1 MDLPG
6 LRCAWRKHTQE
17 ARKPTSRPG
26 LARDNATMHPFASC
40 SRARLAVLAVS
51 AVSLL
56 VMALSGCGLG
66 AQSPTP
72 VAEGRRLEVLFVG
85 APTRNGPHHDPIT
98 RYRVLKRGVG
108 ADGINLTYSED
119 PASAFTAATLAAY
132 DAVMLYGNWD
142 QMGVMPKEQLTALV
156 GYVEAGGGFVP
167 VHCASACWG
176 RSPAFV
182 KLVGGRFLRHGGE
195 EFQVE
200 NVLPEHPILKGLG
213 SYRAWDETYEHDE
226 QADDRLVLQKREQEP
241 WTWVRT
247 QGKGRVFYTASGHDH
262 RVWDLPAFQQLLR
275 NGVYWA
281 VGEQKRELLT
291 KLALPV
297 LEQEQVSLPGYRERR
312 EITMAQKPLAP
323 AQSQKLIQVPADMQ
337 VSLFASEPE
346 IRNPIHIAWDPRGR
360 AFVIETV
367 DYPNNLQR
375 GDLGHDRITIAEDT
389 DGDGRADRFTPFAEG
404 LSIPTSLTFANGGV
418 ICTNGQDML
427 FLADTDGDDRADVR
441 RVLFSGFHMGDTHA
455 GVSNL
460 RWAQDGWVYA
470 TVGYSGFGGE
480 VGGERHEFAQGLFRF
495 SADGSKLE
503 FLQHTT
509 NNTWGL
515 GFTSDFDVIG
525 STANGNPSWFHTFP
539 DAAYRAVGMEPHH
552 TPRADD
558 NPLFFPIS
566 TDIRQVDFFDRYTA
580 AAGHAVYTAT
590 RFADAYHDRI
600 AFVCEPTG
608 KLVAQFELE
617 RRGGGMVAR
626 QLPNNLFASADA
638 WSSPVCAEV
647 GPDGAVWICD
657 WYNLI
662 IQHNPTPTRG
672 SAGIDAKTGR
682 GNAYETP
689 LRDKQHG
696 RIYRVFPK
704 GSKDDVAP
712 RLVAADAQTLLQGL
726 SHSNLGWRLHAE
738 RLLIERNDAAVGPQ
752 LVALVTAEGVAAP
765 HALHVLAAGGRLTD
779 AIAEEALRCRS
790 VATVRAALALAN
802 VAVLKRAFVKS
813 GRIAAEGRVLAEVLV
828 ALAASAAD
836 PEIGAAILNTGVVSE
851 AVIFE
856 DATLRDAWQIAA
868 RRHAETVLAAAKA
881 TGVEFGKVSE
891 PQNLLPNADFAA
903 VGEDANARPAGW
915 SDLRIYGGAGANTVV
930 ATRDA
935 TGGRNGTPCLKIS
948 TTAPSDCGVAGV
960 VQVQVGKRYRLS
972 GWIRTEGCRPQR
984 GSDGAML
991 NVHGGVRT
999 RGVQGTADWSE
1010 VSVEFEAGAS
1020 EEIVV
1025 HCLFG
1030 GYGGARGAAW
1040 FDDVSLVAIGSGNTL
1055 AGALEGLAS
1064 VTKASGVGAAVQ
1076 KKRQFEPDAEVHA
1089 RGALVFSRTC
1099 IACHGVDGKGLAVAF
1114 PPLDGSEWL
1123 TGNPQRPIDIV
1134 IGGLMGKITVGT
1146 NEFNAV
1152 MPPLG
1157 AALTDQE
1164 IADVLTYVRQ
1174 RWSNDAAAV
1183 TAEAVAR
1190 RREATKE
1197 RTGLWTAEE
1206 LGK

>member
-1 MDLPG
+1 MLSS
-6 LRCAWRKHTQE
+6 ASS
-17 ARKPTSRPG
+17 SRG
-26 LARDNATMHPFASC
+26 RFA
-40 SRARLAVLAVS
+40 ALAVRWLAI
-51 AVSLL
+51 AFL
-56 VMALSGCGLG
+56 GCGLG
-66 AQSPTP
+66 AQAPA
-72 VAEGRRLEVLFVG
+72 VLGRRLEVLFVG

-98 RYRVLKRGVG
+98 RYRTLKRGFGV
-108 ADGINLTYSED
+108 DGINLTYSED
-119 PASAFTAATLAAY
+119 PATAFTTATLAAY

-142 QMGVMPKEQLTALV
+142 QMGVLPEEQLAALV

-176 RSPAFV
+176 RSPTFV
-182 KLVGGRFLRHGGE
+182 KLVGGRFARHGGE

-200 NVLPEHPILKGLG
+200 NVLPEHPILQGLTG
-213 SYRAWDETYEHDE
+213 YRAWDETYEHDE
-226 QADDRLVLQKREQEP
+226 LADDRLVLQKHLQEP

-247 QGKGRVFYTASGHDH
+247 QGKGHVFYTASGHDH
-262 RVWDLPAFQQLLR
+262 RVWDLPAFQELLR

-281 VGEQKRELLT
+281 VGSEKRALLT

-312 EITMAQKPLAP
+312 EITVAQKPLSP
-323 AQSQKLIQVPADMQ
+323 AESQKLIQVPVDME
-337 VSLFASEPE
+337 VTLFASDPE
-346 IRNPIHIAWDPRGR
+346 IRNPIHIAWDARGR

-404 LSIPTSLTFANGGV
+404 LSIPTSLTFVNGGV
-418 ICTNGQDML
+418 ICTNGQDLL

-441 RVLFSGFHMGDTHA
+441 RVLFTGFHTGDTHA

-460 RWAQDGWVYA
+460 RWAQDGWIYA
-470 TVGYSGFGGE
+470 TVGYSGFGGD
-480 VGGERHEFAQGLFRF
+480 VGGEHHEFAQGLFRF
-495 SADGSKLE
+495 RADGSKLE

-515 GFTSDFDVIG
+515 GFTSSFDVIG

-539 DAAYRAVGMEPHH
+539 EAAYRAVGMEPHH

-558 NPLFFPIS
+558 NPLFCPIS
-566 TDIRQVDFFDRYTA
+566 RDIRQVDFFDRYTA

-590 RFADAYHDRI
+590 RFPESYRDRV

-617 RRGGGMVAR
+617 RRGAGFTAH
-626 QLPNNLFASADA
+626 QSPNNLFASADA

-662 IQHNPTPTRG
+662 IQHNPTPTKG

-704 GSKDDVAP
+704 GSKNDIAP
-712 RLVAADAQTLLQGL
+712 RLVADDAKTLLQGL
-726 SHSNLGWRLHAE
+726 SHPNLAWRLHAE
-738 RLLIERNDAAVGPQ
+738 RLLIERRDAGLSAQ
-752 LVALVTAEGVAAP
+752 LVSLVQASGLAAP
-765 HALHVLAAGGRLTD
+765 HALHVLATVGSLTD
-779 AIAEEALRCRS
+779 EVAEAALRS
-790 VATVRAALALAN
+790 PHVATVRAAVSLAN
-802 VAVLKRAFVKS
+802 VAALKRAFVRDGK
-813 GRIAAEGRVLAEVLV
+813 IAAEGRVLAEVLV
-828 ALAASAAD
+828 RLAESATD
-836 PEIGAAILNTGVVSE
+836 PEIGAAILNAGVAAE

-868 RRHAETVLAAAKA
+868 RRHVGTVLAAAKA
-881 TGVEFGKVSE
+881 AGVEFGKVTE
-891 PQNLLPNADFAA
+891 PENLLPNADFSLA
-903 VGEDANARPAGW
+903 GSDAKARPAGW
-915 SDLRIYGGAGANTVV
+915 SDLRIYGGAGADTVV
-930 ATRDA
+930 ASRDA
-935 TGGRNGTPCLKIS
+935 EGGRSGSPCLKIS
-948 TTAPSDCGVAGV
+948 TNAPSDCGVAAV
-960 VQVQVGKRYRLS
+960 VPVQAGKRYRLS

-1010 VSVEFEAGAS
+1010 VSVEFDAGAD
-1020 EEIVV
+1020 EPIVV

-1030 GYGGARGAAW
+1030 GYGGARGTAW
-1040 FDDVSLVAIGSGNTL
+1040 FDDVSLTAIGSGNTL
-1055 AGALEGLAS
+1055 AGTLEGLALLGN
-1064 VTKASGVGAAVQ
+1064 ADGVAAVAAV
-1076 KKRQFEPDAEVHA
+1076 KRTFVPDAEVHA

-1099 IACHGVDGKGLAVAF
+1099 IACHGVDGKGLALAF
-1114 PPLDGSEWL
+1114 PPLDGSQWL

-1134 IGGLMGKITVGT
+1134 MRGLIGKITVGT
-1146 NEFNAV
+1146 QEFNAV

-1157 AALTDQE
+1157 EALTDQE

-1183 TAEAVAR
+1183 TAEQVGK